1 MEIENLKKAVE
12 IIQNSEEFAAFI
24 PEVRSNIVMA
34 KENAKDVNDV
44 AGIPG
49 RITIVHGKPRAFVE
63 PEFGVSSHMAR
74 LVLSTMKYD
83 SSKRSAMNIKYNPKI
98 VEICEKLGL
107 KVSFYDRNEEPED
120 VRQVEGGTIPWGVK
134 TAVKRIGGIPDI
146 IYHKGAWGKEPS
158 ITLIGASA
166 VEVAKMAVCIARLFN
181 TKENY
186 NVIFTPPV
194 EKPELKISDT
204 SCIFC
209 AMAEGKAEVSKHV
222 LYNDGE
228 DMVVLNI
235 APYTAGHLLVIP
247 TKHYTDLNE
256 LDPES
261 LKNLF
266 NTVKKAEGL
275 IKEVIH
281 PDGINIGINLGE
293 VAGQRIQHIHVH
305 LVPRFKFESNFIGT
319 TSNTR
324 IIRESLDE
332 TYARYMEKIEK
343 LTNI

>member
-12 IIQNSEEFAAFI
+12 IIQNSEELAAFI

-49 RITIVHGKPRAFVE
+49 RITIVHGKPKAFVE

-74 LVLSTMKYD
+74 LVLSMMKHD
-83 SSKRSAMNIKYNPKI
+83 SSKRSAMNIKYSPKI
-98 VEICEKLGL
+98 IEICEKLGL
-107 KVSFYDRNEEPED
+107 KVSFYDRNDEPEN
-120 VRQVEGGTIPWGVK
+120 VRQVEGGTIPWGVE
-134 TAVKRIGGIPDI
+134 TAIKRIGDIPDI

-158 ITLIGASA
+158 ITLIGTSA
-166 VEVAKMAVCIARLFN
+166 VDVAKMSVCIARIFN
-181 TKENY
+181 TKEGY
-186 NVIFTPPV
+186 KVIFTPPA
-194 EKPELKISDT
+194 EKSDSKSSDT

-209 AMAEGKAEVSKHV
+209 AMAKGDPEVSKHV

-235 APYTAGHLLVIP
+235 APYTTGHLLVIP

-256 LDPES
+256 LNPES

-266 NTVKKAEGL
+266 NTVKKAGTL
-275 IKEVIH
+275 MKEVIR

-293 VAGQRIQHIHVH
+293 AAGQRIQHIHVH
-305 LVPRFKFESNFIGT
+305 LVPRFKFESSFIGT
-319 TSNTR
+319 TANTR
-324 IIRESLDE
+324 VIRESLDE
-332 TYARYMEKIEK
+332 TYIRYMEKIDK
-343 LTNI
+343 LTNV

>member
-1 MEIENLKKAVE
+1 MEIENLKKAVK

-34 KENAKDVNDV
+34 KDNAKDVNDI

-49 RITIVHGKPRAFVE
+49 RITIVHGKPKAFVE

-74 LVLSTMKYD
+74 LVLSMMKYD

-98 VEICEKLGL
+98 IEICEKIGL
-107 KVSFYDRNEEPED
+107 KVSFYDRNDEPED
-120 VRQVEGGTIPWGVK
+120 IRQVEGGTIPWGVE
-134 TAVKRIGGIPDI
+134 TAIKRIGDIPDI

-158 ITLIGASA
+158 ITLIGTSA
-166 VEVAKMAVCIARLFN
+166 VDVAKMAVCIARLFN
-181 TKENY
+181 TKKGY
-186 NVIFTPPV
+186 KVIFTPPA
-194 EKPELKISDT
+194 EKSESKSSDT
-204 SCIFC
+204 SCVFC
-209 AMAEGKAEVSKHV
+209 AMAKGNPEVSKHV
-222 LYNDGE
+222 LYNDGK

-235 APYTAGHLLVIP
+235 APYTRGHLLVIP

-256 LDPES
+256 LNPES

-266 NTVKKAEGL
+266 NTVQKAAAL
-275 IKEVIH
+275 IKEVIT

-293 VAGQRIQHIHVH
+293 AAGQNIQHIHVH
-305 LVPRFKFESNFIGT
+305 LVPRFKFESSFIGT
-319 TSNTR
+319 TANTR

-332 TYARYMEKIEK
+332 TYAKYMEKIEMLK
-343 LTNI
+343 

>member
-1 MEIENLKKAVE
+1 MEIENLKKAVK

-34 KENAKDVNDV
+34 KDNAKDVNDI

-49 RITIVHGKPRAFVE
+49 RITIVHGKPKAFVE

-74 LVLSTMKYD
+74 LVLSMMKYD

-98 VEICEKLGL
+98 IEICEKLGL
-107 KVSFYDRNEEPED
+107 KVSFYDRNDEPED
-120 VRQVEGGTIPWGVK
+120 IRQVEGGTIPWGVE
-134 TAVKRIGGIPDI
+134 TAIKRIGDIPDI
-146 IYHKGAWGKEPS
+146 IYHRGAWGKEPS
-158 ITLIGASA
+158 ITLIGTSA
-166 VEVAKMAVCIARLFN
+166 VDVAKMAVCIARIFSTEKSYKVL
-181 TKENY
+181 
-186 NVIFTPPV
+186 FTPPS
-194 EKPELKISDT
+194 LKSKSKSSDT

-209 AMAEGKAEVSKHV
+209 AMAKGDPEVSKHV

-235 APYTAGHLLVIP
+235 APYTRGHLLVIP
-247 TKHYTDLNE
+247 TKHCTDLNE

-266 NTVKKAEGL
+266 NTVQKAAAL
-275 IKEVIH
+275 IKEVIT

-293 VAGQRIQHIHVH
+293 AAGQNIQHIHIH
-305 LVPRFKFESNFIGT
+305 LVPRFKFESSFIGT
-319 TSNTR
+319 TANTR
-324 IIRESLDE
+324 VIREHLDE
-332 TYARYMEKIEK
+332 TYAKYMEKIEMLK
-343 LTNI
+343 

>member
-34 KENAKDVNDV
+34 KENAKGVNDV

-49 RITIVHGKPRAFVE
+49 RITIVHGKPRAFME

-83 SSKRSAMNIKYNPKI
+83 PSIRSAMNIKYSPKI
-98 VEICEKLGL
+98 IEICEKLGL
-107 KVSFYDRNEEPED
+107 KVSFYDRSEEPED
-120 VRQVEGGTIPWGVK
+120 VRQVEGGTIPWGVE
-134 TAVKRIGGIPDI
+134 TAIKRIGDIPDI
-146 IYHKGAWGKEPS
+146 IYHRGAWGKEPS
-158 ITLIGASA
+158 ITLIGTSA
-166 VEVAKMAVCIARLFN
+166 VDVAKMAVCIARLFS
-181 TKENY
+181 TKDGY
-186 NVIFTPPV
+186 KVLFTPPS
-194 EKPELKISDT
+194 EKSGAKSSGT

-209 AMAEGKAEVSKHV
+209 AMAKGDPEVSKHV

-235 APYTAGHLLVIP
+235 APYTRGHLLVIP
-247 TKHYTDLNE
+247 TKHYTDLNQ
-256 LDPES
+256 LNSES

-266 NTVKKAEGL
+266 NTVQKATTL
-275 IKEVIH
+275 IRNVIN

-293 VAGQRIQHIHVH
+293 VAGQRIQHVHVH
-305 LVPRFKFESNFIGT
+305 IVPRFKFESSFIGT
-319 TSNTR
+319 IANTR
-324 IIRESLDE
+324 IIRENLDE
-332 TYARYMEKIEK
+332 TYAKYMEKIEILK
-343 LTNI
+343 

>member
-1 MEIENLKKAVE
+1 MEIENLKKAVK

-34 KENAKDVNDV
+34 KDNAKDVNDI

-49 RITIVHGKPRAFVE
+49 RITIVHGKPKAFVE

-74 LVLSTMKYD
+74 LVLSMMKYD

-98 VEICEKLGL
+98 IEICEKLGL
-107 KVSFYDRNEEPED
+107 KVSFYDRNDEPED
-120 VRQVEGGTIPWGVK
+120 IRQVEGGTIPWGVE
-134 TAVKRIGGIPDI
+134 TAIKRIGDIPDI
-146 IYHKGAWGKEPS
+146 IYHRGAWGKEPS
-158 ITLIGASA
+158 ITLIGTSA
-166 VEVAKMAVCIARLFN
+166 VDVAKMAVCIARIFSTEKSYKVL
-181 TKENY
+181 
-186 NVIFTPPV
+186 FTPPS
-194 EKPELKISDT
+194 LKSKSKSSDT

-209 AMAEGKAEVSKHV
+209 AMAKGDPEVSKHV
-222 LYNDGE
+222 LYNDGK

-235 APYTAGHLLVIP
+235 APYTRGHLLVIP

-266 NTVKKAEGL
+266 NTVQKAAAL
-275 IKEVIH
+275 IKEVIT

-293 VAGQRIQHIHVH
+293 AAGQNIQHIHVH
-305 LVPRFKFESNFIGT
+305 LVPRFKFESSFIGT
-319 TSNTR
+319 TANTR

-332 TYARYMEKIEK
+332 TYAKYMEKIEMLK
-343 LTNI
+343 

>member
-1 MEIENLKKAVE
+1 MEIENLKKAVK

-34 KENAKDVNDV
+34 KDNAKDVNDI

-49 RITIVHGKPRAFVE
+49 RITIVHGKPKAFVE

-74 LVLSTMKYD
+74 LVLSMMKYD

-98 VEICEKLGL
+98 IEICEKLGL
-107 KVSFYDRNEEPED
+107 KVSFYDRNDEPED
-120 VRQVEGGTIPWGVK
+120 IRQVEGGTIPWGVE
-134 TAVKRIGGIPDI
+134 TAIKRIGDIPDI
-146 IYHKGAWGKEPS
+146 IYHRGAWGKEPS
-158 ITLIGASA
+158 ITLIGTSA
-166 VEVAKMAVCIARLFN
+166 VDVAKMAVCIARIFSTEKSYKVL
-181 TKENY
+181 
-186 NVIFTPPV
+186 FTPPS
-194 EKPELKISDT
+194 LKSKSKSSDT

-209 AMAEGKAEVSKHV
+209 AMAKGDPEVSKHV

-235 APYTAGHLLVIP
+235 APYTRGHLLVIP
-247 TKHYTDLNE
+247 TKHYADLNE
-256 LDPES
+256 LDSES

-266 NTVKKAEGL
+266 NTVQKAAAL
-275 IKEVIH
+275 IKEVIT

-293 VAGQRIQHIHVH
+293 AAGRNIQHIHVH
-305 LVPRFKFESNFIGT
+305 IVPRFKFESSFIGT
-319 TSNTR
+319 TANTR

-332 TYARYMEKIEK
+332 TYAKYMEKIEMLK
-343 LTNI
+343 

>member
-12 IIQNSEEFAAFI
+12 IIQNSEEFAVFI

-34 KENAKDVNDV
+34 KENAKDANDI

-74 LVLSTMKYD
+74 LVLSTMKHD
-83 SSKRSAMNIKYNPKI
+83 PSKRSAMNIKYSPKI
-98 VEICEKLGL
+98 IEICEKLGL
-107 KVSFYDRNEEPED
+107 KVSFYDRNDEPED
-120 VRQVEGGTIPWGVK
+120 VRQVEGGTIPWGVE
-134 TAVKRIGGIPDI
+134 TAIKRIGDIPDI

-158 ITLIGASA
+158 ITLIGTSA
-166 VEVAKMAVCIARLFN
+166 VDVAKMAVCIARIFS
-181 TKENY
+181 TKEDY
-186 NVIFTPPV
+186 KVLFTPPS
-194 EKPELKISDT
+194 EKSESKSLDT

-209 AMAEGKAEVSKHV
+209 AMAKGDPEVSKHV

-235 APYTAGHLLVIP
+235 APYTKGHLLVIP
-247 TKHYTDLNE
+247 TKHYTDLDE
-256 LDPES
+256 LDSKS

-266 NTVKKAEGL
+266 KTVQKATTL
-275 IKEVIH
+275 IKDVIT

-293 VAGQRIQHIHVH
+293 IAGQHINHIHVH
-305 LVPRFKFESNFIGT
+305 LVPRFKFESSFIGT
-319 TSNTR
+319 TANTR
-324 IIRESLDE
+324 IIRESLNE
-332 TYARYMEKIEK
+332 TYAKYMEKIEMLK
-343 LTNI
+343 

>member
-34 KENAKDVNDV
+34 KENAKDVDDV

-49 RITIVHGKPRAFVE
+49 RITIIHGKPRAFVE

-74 LVLSTMKYD
+74 LVLSMMKYD
-83 SSKRSAMNIKYNPKI
+83 SSKRSAMNIKYSPKI
-98 VEICEKLGL
+98 IEICEKLGL
-107 KVSFYDRNEEPED
+107 KVSFYDRNDEPEK
-120 VRQVEGGTIPWGVK
+120 VRQVEGGTIPWGVE
-134 TAVKRIGGIPDI
+134 TAIKRIGDIPDI
-146 IYHKGAWGKEPS
+146 IYHRGAWGKEPS
-158 ITLIGASA
+158 ITLIGTSA
-166 VEVAKMAVCIARLFN
+166 VDVAKMAVCIARLFSA
-181 TKENY
+181 KEGY
-186 NVIFTPPV
+186 KVLFAPSS
-194 EKPELKISDT
+194 EKSTSKSSDT
-204 SCIFC
+204 TCIFC
-209 AMAEGKAEVSKHV
+209 AMAKGDPEASKHV

-235 APYTAGHLLVIP
+235 APYTTGHLLVIP

-266 NTVKKAEGL
+266 NTVQKAGAL
-275 IKEVIH
+275 IKEVIN
-281 PDGINIGINLGE
+281 PDGLNIGINLGE

-305 LVPRFKFESNFIGT
+305 IVPRFKFESSFIGT
-319 TSNTR
+319 TANTR

-332 TYARYMEKIEK
+332 TYARYMEKIEILK
-343 LTNI
+343 

>member
-1 MEIENLKKAVE
+1 MEIENLKKAVK

-34 KENAKDVNDV
+34 KDNAKDVNDI

-49 RITIVHGKPRAFVE
+49 RITIVHGKPKAFVE

-74 LVLSTMKYD
+74 LVLSMMKYD

-98 VEICEKLGL
+98 IEICEKLGL
-107 KVSFYDRNEEPED
+107 KVSFYDRNDEPED
-120 VRQVEGGTIPWGVK
+120 IRQVEGGTIPWGVE
-134 TAVKRIGGIPDI
+134 TAIKRIGDIPDI
-146 IYHKGAWGKEPS
+146 IYHRGAWGKEPS
-158 ITLIGASA
+158 ITLIGTSA
-166 VEVAKMAVCIARLFN
+166 VDVAKMAVCIARIFSTEKSYKVL
-181 TKENY
+181 
-186 NVIFTPPV
+186 FTPPS
-194 EKPELKISDT
+194 LKSKSKSSDT

-209 AMAEGKAEVSKHV
+209 AMAKGDPEVSKHV

-235 APYTAGHLLVIP
+235 APYTRGHLLVIP

-256 LDPES
+256 LDSES

-266 NTVKKAEGL
+266 NTVQKAAAL
-275 IKEVIH
+275 IKEVIT

-293 VAGQRIQHIHVH
+293 AAGQNIQHIHVH
-305 LVPRFKFESNFIGT
+305 LVPRFKFESSFIGT
-319 TSNTR
+319 TANTR

-332 TYARYMEKIEK
+332 TYAKYMEKIEMLK
-343 LTNI
+343 

>member
-12 IIQNSEEFAAFI
+12 IIQNSEELAAFI

-49 RITIVHGKPRAFVE
+49 RITIVHGKPKAFVE

-74 LVLSTMKYD
+74 LVLSMMKHD
-83 SSKRSAMNIKYNPKI
+83 SSKRSAMNIKYSPKI
-98 VEICEKLGL
+98 IEISEKLGL
-107 KVSFYDRNEEPED
+107 KVSFYDRNDEPED
-120 VRQVEGGTIPWGVK
+120 VRQVEGGTIPWGVE
-134 TAVKRIGGIPDI
+134 TAVKRIGDIPDI

-158 ITLIGASA
+158 ITLIGTSA
-166 VEVAKMAVCIARLFN
+166 VDVAKMAVCIARIFN
-181 TKENY
+181 TEGGYK
-186 NVIFTPPV
+186 VIFTPPT
-194 EKPELKISDT
+194 EKSDSKSSDT

-209 AMAEGKAEVSKHV
+209 AMAKGDPEVSKHV

-228 DMVVLNI
+228 DMVALNI
-235 APYTAGHLLVIP
+235 APYTTGHLLVIP
-247 TKHYTDLNE
+247 TKHYTDLDE
-256 LDPES
+256 LNPES

-266 NTVKKAEGL
+266 NTVKKAEEL

-293 VAGQRIQHIHVH
+293 IAGQRIQHIHVH
-305 LVPRFKFESNFIGT
+305 LVPRFKFESSFIGT
-319 TSNTR
+319 TANTR
-324 IIRESLDE
+324 IIKENLDE
-332 TYARYMEKIEK
+332 TYTRYMEKIEK
-343 LTNI
+343 LTNV

>member
-12 IIQNSEEFAAFI
+12 IIQNSEELAAFI

-49 RITIVHGKPRAFVE
+49 RITIVHGKPKAFVE

-74 LVLSTMKYD
+74 LVLSMMKHD
-83 SSKRSAMNIKYNPKI
+83 SSKRSAMNIKYSPKI
-98 VEICEKLGL
+98 IEICEKLGL
-107 KVSFYDRNEEPED
+107 KVSFYDRNDEPEN
-120 VRQVEGGTIPWGVK
+120 VRQVEGGTIPWGVE
-134 TAVKRIGGIPDI
+134 TAIKRIGDIPDI

-158 ITLIGASA
+158 ITLIGTSA
-166 VEVAKMAVCIARLFN
+166 VDVAKMSVCIARIFN
-181 TKENY
+181 TKEGY
-186 NVIFTPPV
+186 KVIFTPA
-194 EKPELKISDT
+194 EKSDSKSSDT

-209 AMAEGKAEVSKHV
+209 AMAKGDPEVSKHV

-235 APYTAGHLLVIP
+235 APYTTGHLLVIP

-256 LDPES
+256 LNPES

-266 NTVKKAEGL
+266 NTVKKAGTL
-275 IKEVIH
+275 MKEVIH

-293 VAGQRIQHIHVH
+293 AAGQRIQHIHVH
-305 LVPRFKFESNFIGT
+305 LVPRFKFESSFIGT
-319 TSNTR
+319 TANTR
-324 IIRESLDE
+324 VIRESLDE
-332 TYARYMEKIEK
+332 TYIRYMEKIDK
-343 LTNI
+343 LTNV

>member
-1 MEIENLKKAVE
+1 MEIENLKKAVK

-34 KENAKDVNDV
+34 KDNAKDVNDI

-49 RITIVHGKPRAFVE
+49 RITIVHGKPKAFVE

-74 LVLSTMKYD
+74 LVLSMMKYD

-98 VEICEKLGL
+98 IEICEKLGL
-107 KVSFYDRNEEPED
+107 KVSFYDRNDEPED
-120 VRQVEGGTIPWGVK
+120 IRQVEGGTIPWGVE
-134 TAVKRIGGIPDI
+134 TAIKRIGDIPDI
-146 IYHKGAWGKEPS
+146 IYHRGAWGKEPS
-158 ITLIGASA
+158 ITLIGTSA
-166 VEVAKMAVCIARLFN
+166 VDVAKMAVCIARIFSTEKSYKVL
-181 TKENY
+181 
-186 NVIFTPPV
+186 FTPPS
-194 EKPELKISDT
+194 LKSKSKSSDT

-209 AMAEGKAEVSKHV
+209 AMAKGDPEVSKHV

-235 APYTAGHLLVIP
+235 APYTRGHLLVIP

-256 LDPES
+256 LDSES

-266 NTVKKAEGL
+266 NTVQKAAAL
-275 IKEVIH
+275 IKEVVT

-293 VAGQRIQHIHVH
+293 AAGQNIQHIHVH
-305 LVPRFKFESNFIGT
+305 LVPRFKFESSFIGT

-332 TYARYMEKIEK
+332 TYAKYMEKIEMLK
-343 LTNI
+343 